1 MPEELTM
8 KKDVAASAAGA
19 VAPKKPGFS
28 LIDEDLLKSRIYTI
42 RGVKVM
48 LDADLAEIYGY
59 STKDFNRQVKN
70 NIEKFDE
77 DFRFRLTS
85 EEFEILK
92 SKISTSNCENSP
104 IFDNFYKKGNLRSK
118 IWTSSDE
125 SKVEPQGI
133 LRCKNCTS
141 SEGGEPEPQK
151 NLRSKNLTSSWGGA
165 RYAPYAFTE
174 QGIYMLMMVL
184 KGEQATAQS
193 KALIRLFKQMKDYIA
208 AENKQ
213 MLGNDGIA
221 QIALQTAQNT
231 RDIAKHFAGIRELS
245 GEVHDMRE
253 NLGKVNLDLQKVM
266 ANFIDQSTFRHFL
279 ILNGQRLEADV
290 AYTQIYGMAKKSV
303 LIVDDYLDVK
313 TLDLLRCVAKGVSV
327 QIFSEQ
333 HGRTRLTESM
343 LADFRVARPDV
354 ELDDVRTTGNMFH
367 DRYIY
372 LDFGTDSEK
381 LFHCGASSKDA
392 GNKIT
397 TIMQLEDIVVYRAL
411 FERLL
416 ENEK

>member
-1 MPEELTM
+1 M
-8 KKDVAASAAGA
+8 KKDVAASVAGA
-19 VAPKKPGFS
+19 VAPKKPEFS

-48 LDADLAEIYGY
+48 IDADLAEIYGY

-77 DFRFRLTS
+77 DFRFQLS
-85 EEFEILK
+85 NNEIEELSRCKFCTL
-92 SKISTSNCENSP
+92 
-104 IFDNFYKKGNLRSK
+104 
-118 IWTSSDE
+118 
-125 SKVEPQGI
+125 EPQNSLKFANSEQVDN
-133 LRCKNCTS
+133 LRCKNFTS
-141 SEGGEPEPQK
+141 SDGSVLESQET
-151 NLRSKNLTSSWGGA
+151 LRSKKGMRTKSWGGS

-174 QGIYMLMMVL
+174 QGIYMLMTVL
-184 KGEQATAQS
+184 NGEQATAQS

-208 AENKQ
+208 AENAPDVSAG
-213 MLGNDGIA
+213 MV
-221 QIALQTAQNT
+221 ALATQTSQNT
-231 RDIAKHFAGIRELS
+231 RDIAEIATDVRTLS
-245 GEVHDMRE
+245 
-253 NLGKVNLDLQKVM
+253 NKVERNESFLQKVM
-266 ANFIDQSTFRHFL
+266 ANFVDPSTFKHFL

-313 TLDLLRCVAKGVSV
+313 TLDLLRCVANGVSV
-327 QIFSEQ
+327 KIFSEQ

-343 LADFRVARPDV
+343 LADFRAARPDV
-354 ELDDVRTTGNMFH
+354 ELDDVRATGNVFH

-372 LDFGTDSEK
+372 LDFGTASEK

-397 TIMQLEDIVVYRAL
+397 TIMQLEDVAGYRAL
-411 FERLL
+411 FEKLQQG
-416 ENEK
+416 